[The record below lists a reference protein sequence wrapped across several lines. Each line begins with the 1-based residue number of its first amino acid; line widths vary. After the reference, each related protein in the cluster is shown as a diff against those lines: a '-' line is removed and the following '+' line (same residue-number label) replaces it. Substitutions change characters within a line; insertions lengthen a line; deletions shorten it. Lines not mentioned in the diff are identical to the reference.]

1 LSLQDRV
8 LEFAATGIE
17 DAIRDLFSIARSPIV
32 GENGSRMRDNQYHLF
47 RDLDRRCVA
56 RGFKEADCAE
66 IVNRKKQ
73 SIDFILIKEN
83 PVVREVLSGENTFVG
98 IYDSFSRS
106 YRGLRRFVP
115 QEHDDALNARLEYF
129 SRIVPNV
136 SHFRRRSVFAA
147 DNPVTCTLY
156 GVIAGL
162 AADLIWAQLIHDF
175 GGAVGESGRDAAAYY
190 FLGVI
195 FGFGGFV
202 VGTVS
207 MMRYRTR
214 DPRQIHAREAAAYM
228 DLNYEFYRNQDDG
241 GWAHFIRAAGD
252 VQRQAIHPEA

>member
-1 LSLQDRV
+1 
-8 LEFAATGIE
+8 
-17 DAIRDLFSIARSPIV
+17 
-32 GENGSRMRDNQYHLF
+32 MRDNQYHFF

-56 RGFKEADCAE
+56 RGFREADCAE
-66 IVNRKKQ
+66 VAVRKKQ
-73 SIDFILIKEN
+73 SIESTLIQEN
-83 PVVREVLSGENTFVG
+83 PVVQEVLSGENTLVG

-115 QEHDDALNARLEYF
+115 HPHDEALNSRLECF

-136 SHFRRRSVFAA
+136 SHFKRRSILAA
-147 DNPVTCTLY
+147 DNPISCTLY
-156 GVIAGL
+156 GLIAGL
-162 AADLIWAQLIHDF
+162 AADLVWAQLIHDIG
-175 GGAVGESGRDAAAYY
+175 GGARGTGSDAAAFF

-195 FGFGGFV
+195 FGFAGFV
-202 VGTVS
+202 AGSVS

-228 DLNYEFYRNQDDG
+228 DLNYEFYRNRDDE

-252 VQRQAIHPEA
+252 AQRQAIHPDG